1 MTNARKKS
9 KIRNMATM
17 NILTASFEGKLGEAY
32 GVKQYDKHFAKA
44 IPFSHSP
51 FSEKQKKAFS
61 AFALL
66 QKFAAGQW
74 RAMKKKIRL
83 VDAKLLP
90 QNILCREYKQMIQ
103 GAFFNL
109 ENIYEVC
116 EKLTSVEIIAANFYP
131 AEKKFTL
138 KYNLAD
144 TSEKGIPQETML
156 TCYDQE
162 IYCVLSTQAEYGE
175 HELTFY
181 TDREEILDPYFIF
194 TQYKKKKKGWAVV
207 GALAVKAE
215 ISSEN
220 P

>member
-1 MTNARKKS
+1 
-9 KIRNMATM
+9 MATI
-17 NILTASFEGKLGEAY
+17 NLLTSSFEGKLGEAY
-32 GVKQYDKHFAKA
+32 GVRQHGKHFAKA

-51 FSEKQKKAFS
+51 FTEKQKKAFS

-66 QKFAAGQW
+66 QKFSAGQW
-74 RAMKKKIRL
+74 RAMKKTIRL
-83 VDAKLLP
+83 ENPKLLP
-90 QNILCREYKQMIQ
+90 QNIITRWYKPMIQ

-116 EKLTSVEIIAANFYP
+116 DKLTSVEIIAANFYP
-131 AEKKFTL
+131 SEKKFTL
-138 KYNLAD
+138 KYNLTD

-162 IYCVLSTQAEYGE
+162 IYCILSSQAEYGE

-194 TQYKKKKKGWAVV
+194 TQYKKKKKGWGVV
-207 GALAVKAE
+207 GALAVKVK